1 MDDFNNCSTDIKNI
15 LFNVPLNSTDT
26 YDLSTNTYNN
36 CYSLKYSLKLNDNNE
51 DSTNCLG
58 NSNNIF
64 SLYGEENSTS
74 PYSIYKNM
82 DELKFLYENE
92 KNPDNLKD
100 VFDEFIQYD
109 TEDNTS
115 QESECTSKKL
125 VSKNN
130 KVKKSKTVKKSKK

>member
-1 MDDFNNCSTDIKNI
+1 MDNYNNCSTEVNNI

-36 CYSLKYSLKLNDNNE
+36 CYSFKYSLKYSLKLNDNNE
-51 DSTNCLG
+51 DSTNCLSD
-58 NSNNIF
+58 SNNIF
-64 SLYGEENSTS
+64 SLYGKENSTS

-92 KNPDNLKD
+92 KNPDNLK
-100 VFDEFIQYD
+100 
-109 TEDNTS
+109 
-115 QESECTSKKL
+115 ESECTSKKL

-130 KVKKSKTVKKSKK
+130 KVKKSKTVKKSKIVKKSKK